1 MLYFESLGAQLKDM
15 DLFVFLRI
23 VDVYRSNVITYKKF
37 LKSLNKILNT
47 PHVDINLD
55 IEIRRFK

>member
-23 VDVYRSNVITYKKF
+23 VDVYRSNVIT
-37 LKSLNKILNT
+37 
-47 PHVDINLD
+47 
-55 IEIRRFK
+55 